1 MSAADLNGSREKTVM
16 REKRLHK
23 FSTRQT
29 CETAAETTKSTNL
42 SEVTVDALKTSS
54 QAVSVESSDCSF
66 PEAVSV
72 LKWLSLY
79 NLEKCSLSCLSV
91 TDCFH
96 QL

>member
-1 MSAADLNGSREKTVM
+1 MSAADLNGSREKTVK

-54 QAVSVESSDCSF
+54 SCERGKLRLLVSRGCF
-66 PEAVSV
+66 C
-72 LKWLSLY
+72 
-79 NLEKCSLSCLSV
+79 LEMV
-91 TDCFH
+91 VVV
-96 QL
+96 